1 MSNSKR
7 VKIIVPD
14 ERTVAAR
21 QRAEDE
27 RALWTTIESIRYDST
42 NRQFRLVMQS
52 GVTLSI
58 PRSHIDEL
66 DEVDNDALKD
76 VQVGGGG
83 DVIEFSDLG
92 IHISAPGLFRD
103 IFGLNVGQRNGGRSR
118 STAKIAA
125 ARVNGAAGGRPAKAR
140 TKSR

>member
-27 RALWTTIESIRYDST
+27 RAVWTTIESIRYDPT
-42 NRQFRLVMQS
+42 NRQFILVMKS

-66 DEVDNDALKD
+66 NEVASDALKD
-76 VQVGGGG
+76 VRVGGGG
-83 DVIEFSDLG
+83 DVIEFSDLD
-92 IHISAPGLFRD
+92 IHIYAPGLLRD

-125 ARVNGAAGGRPAKAR
+125 ARANGAAGGRPTKAM
-140 TKSR
+140 TKLR